1 LPCRLQLCLLL
12 LLLFIHYL
20 SACIHKK
27 VEKQLVQLRL
37 LDVPGREYNVE
48 TENLYALLL
57 ESSQDCPIS
66 GIVLAL

>member
-1 LPCRLQLCLLL
+1 
-12 LLLFIHYL
+12 
-20 SACIHKK
+20 